1 MQGDELVKSSERT
14 DRTPELEA
22 DSVFTEEEKAK
33 LAFALE
39 FHKEALILLSRH

>member
-1 MQGDELVKSSERT
+1 MPNEEPVKTSARI
-14 DRTPELEA
+14 DRTPEFKA

-39 FHKEALILLSRH
+39 FHKETLILLSRH